1 MKMISLFPGIPSV
14 PTACCSP
21 EAIILC
27 VRLHK
32 WLLWIRLRAS
42 GGNGYQSKMN
52 SSDRKGFLFMQTFLI
67 TKNER
72 GKKTGNR
79 THGSDGSVSKENVL
93 LKLFIRK
100 VLAYMSSC
108 HTSNISYVSK
118 WGRLRLVDNTPFS
131 LCVRF
136 TYLLHRYG
144 ISYATYF
151 QVPKDKVSNIGKA
164 TRTQK
169 CEQCQCFL

>member
-1 MKMISLFPGIPSV
+1 MISLFPGIPSA
-14 PTACCSP
+14 PAACCSP

-32 WLLWIRLRAS
+32 WLLWILLRAS

-52 SSDRKGFLFMQTFLI
+52 SSDKKGFLFMQTFLT

-72 GKKTGNR
+72 GKKKENR
-79 THGSDGSVSKENVL
+79 IHGSDG
-93 LKLFIRK
+93 RK
-100 VLAYMSSC
+100 CLWRKCSSEVFHQKSSC
-108 HTSNISYVSK
+108 LHEQLPHQQHLICKRMGKTVTDS
-118 WGRLRLVDNTPFS
+118 TPFS

-144 ISYATYF
+144 ISNATYF
-151 QVPKDKVSNIGKA
+151 QVPKDKVRNIGKV